1 MKKPAGKDR
10 SENILRTA
18 AAGRRSK
25 LYRWLME
32 NHDTFRDTLAAAGQP
47 DWKALAEAFGKEGLT
62 DRLGKAPTPEGARQT
77 WFAVRQAVAKSPVSP
92 SRPAPVTGER
102 QATPR
107 QSSPLPSSAPGHPVG
122 PDTSDDDDPPPR
134 PLKRSRIR

>member
-47 DWKALAEAFGKEGLT
+47 DWKALSEAFAKEGLT

-102 QATPR
+102 HAAPR

-122 PDTSDDDDPPPR
+122 PDTGDDDDPPPR
-134 PLKRSRIR
+134 PLKHSRIR